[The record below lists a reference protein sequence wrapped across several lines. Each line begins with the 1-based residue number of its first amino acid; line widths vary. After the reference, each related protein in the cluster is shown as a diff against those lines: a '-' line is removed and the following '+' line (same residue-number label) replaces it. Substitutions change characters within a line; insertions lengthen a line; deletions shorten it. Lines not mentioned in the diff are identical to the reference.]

1 MQPKYSFQEAKLK
14 IEAFCAYQERC
25 DQEVRK
31 KLTSWLLYEEDIEAL
46 IAHLIQTNFLNEERF
61 ACAFVSG
68 KFRIKRWGR
77 IKIRQHLKQKKISN
91 YSIQKGLEEIDDDEY
106 LETLKELSINKNH
119 LIRANSKWDRIAKLS
134 RYLSSKGFESELIKI
149 VVEDT
154 VN

>member
-31 KLTSWLLYEEDIEAL
+31 KLTSWLLYEEDIDAL
-46 IAHLIQTNFLNEERF
+46 IAHLIQSNFLNEERF

-91 YSIQKGLEEIDDDEY
+91 YSIQKGLEEIDEDEY
-106 LETLKELSINKNH
+106 LETLKELSINKNL